1 MEGAIEAF
9 GIYARGLIQCNQPL
23 VFRVPHTRQ
32 TRATGN
38 YLLADLKPEERRCF
52 CNAVIPSSLC
62 CGRSGMCSGWIQ
74 QEAVCKRALHT
85 NRGAHSWHLSG
96 FLQGVTLLVIL
107 KGVKNHLEHFVW
119 GFAANEAARQS
130 AGGRSLDLFLM
141 TISAL
146 PADAQSKPRLWAK
159 SKQPMQELT
168 KGKGLQKQT
177 FLCQG
182 EMEILAK
189 SEYSTLT

>member
-1 MEGAIEAF
+1 
-9 GIYARGLIQCNQPL
+9 
-23 VFRVPHTRQ
+23 
-32 TRATGN
+32 
-38 YLLADLKPEERRCF
+38 
-52 CNAVIPSSLC
+52 
-62 CGRSGMCSGWIQ
+62 MCSGRIQ

-85 NRGAHSWHLSG
+85 NREAPSWHLSG

-130 AGGRSLDLFLM
+130 VGGRSLDLFLM

-146 PADAQSKPRLWAK
+146 PAGAQSKPRLWAK

-177 FLCQG
+177 SLCQSK
-182 EMEILAK
+182 MEILAK
-189 SEYSTLT
+189 SKYPSLTWETTPGTWLRLNL